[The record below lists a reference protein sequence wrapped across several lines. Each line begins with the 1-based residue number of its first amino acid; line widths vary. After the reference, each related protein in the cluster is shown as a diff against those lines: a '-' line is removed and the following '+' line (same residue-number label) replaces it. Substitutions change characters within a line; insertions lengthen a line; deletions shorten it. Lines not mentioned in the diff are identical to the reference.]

1 MSNRLA
7 ILAVLFAGCSGE
19 QSQDLRPFV
28 AVAGNYS
35 LMAADVEPVMPYS
48 DKCRNCRGKGKVGD
62 GRVMVTCAR
71 CNGTGVEQKAEQ
83 PPEAPVTAAPPPPH
97 QSQPSSTATIKC
109 KDGKCPTVI
118 VR

>member
-7 ILAVLFAGCSGE
+7 LLAVLFAGCSGE
-19 QSQDLRPFV
+19 QPQDLRPFV
-28 AVAGNYS
+28 AVAGKYS
-35 LMAADVEPVMPYS
+35 LMAADVEPAPAPSGV
-48 DKCRNCRGKGKVGD
+48 CRNCRGAKVVGD

-71 CNGTGVEQKAEQ
+71 CNGTGVEPKAEQ
-83 PPEAPVTAAPPPPH
+83 PPEAPVTISPPAP
-97 QSQPSSTATIKC
+97 SPSPSTATIKC